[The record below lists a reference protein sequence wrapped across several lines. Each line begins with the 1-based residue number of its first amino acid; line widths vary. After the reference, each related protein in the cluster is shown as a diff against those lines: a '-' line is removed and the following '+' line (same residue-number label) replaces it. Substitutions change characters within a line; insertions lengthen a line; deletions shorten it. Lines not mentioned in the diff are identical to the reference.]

1 MSLFFDNL
9 LKKRNLTSAPV
20 PLWRLE
26 ITDAEYAELKHIL
39 SEKCQTGEFWNYS
52 KEIALFYAECW
63 RREYNGGAPSK
74 ELMAKKLGLPEKQA
88 DVMFSYAKNALNSL
102 HIPVIRQVNNQ
113 YFRTLLLQGG
123 LPMAYV
129 QQKEGF
135 NKFKEFLKSLL
146 KKVPR
151 LELDWDNTDLVKE
164 LPCVRL
170 LPPSYQNDN
179 VYAVS
184 LQIIRAIEEGRDDL
198 LPYKS
203 EDVELGS
210 LTRVLKTER
219 DNIRKQ
225 VITHPLTIDWILNI
239 EESDTGKVGVFS
251 YSLDNIKTIYST
263 MVNGLNAEDCFQFD
277 VFVAQQFVATY
288 KKVKYDEEQKV
299 ATYKRV
305 NSDNKNFKW
314 LGESVVDV
322 KIVCDTDDE
331 FFPSIVGAC
340 GPNLTAPQ
348 VYQKNGNGYAQQK
361 DVKSP
366 ECIAVL
372 PNDWNTIEN
381 DVVGNISILGETFS
395 LVVFPEVNVAA
406 SISIVNVES
415 GEKRELINQTSKYTV
430 MYGGV
435 YLPWLEKSNYALLE
449 KRPYISVY
457 DIDGEKWDPKAVKVR
472 QRGETEWM
480 TYTQHTLLRPGVV
493 ELKVVF
499 PDGSDDVRKFYY
511 IGTLSFHVEN
521 PSANDAFI
529 RCDSNW
535 GHVYPVKEECSTY
548 DIVKNTFTSTT
559 WKVSRTPNTSKY
571 PTTCS
576 FEIKNQGNPD
586 LRISIPAPYEGLCLV
601 RNDEVVSSGSI
612 ISVSDF
618 SNYSVICSGTK
629 HNTMEIGY
637 TSTQRFA
644 GTKVI
649 KINVKDGIT
658 PLSNFEDA
666 INRVF
671 SANGFRTFD
680 RVSAA
685 TIKFGSTNYKIRYF
699 TLDTKANGF
708 ENSIEIRA
716 LDKESSF
723 VGVAG
728 KLFACKL
735 ENPDSESIPD
745 IIQLNRLESG
755 HYNFPEGTEDGN
767 YVVFSD
773 TFDVQRV
780 VPKLY
785 DYREGT
791 IIDNLADVRTVN
803 SEKSKEA
810 WFAALE
816 DGFVQNSTAWSKVPV
831 YMEIADKYR
840 IPFRSFNALTMAVST
855 PKLATRLL
863 MCLFWNNK
871 TDSVLP
877 ALLKME
883 QEFAM
888 AFHWNRSSIINKEM
902 SDLISAVSAFAP
914 TLVTSTIHNF
924 MSFFVSVMSMTLDE
938 DVAAG
943 LARAFSGNLR
953 NVDADVI
960 QNADMSMYRSRAIG
974 KNPGNSDL
982 PIIDLPLK
990 KSYYSRMSASDLNE
1004 YQRTLIHSPLF
1015 VYEYTQGWNDALWDD
1030 SDEGLTRRRVIIFY
1044 RQYYKYSYYK
1054 ILFDMLK

>member
-1 MSLFFDNL
+1 MSQFFDIL
-9 LKKRNLTSAPV
+9 LQKRGLTSAPI
-20 PLWRLE
+20 PLWKLE
-26 ITDAEYAELKHIL
+26 VTDSEYAELKRLL
-39 SEKCQTGEFWNYS
+39 SKIGQTGQFWNFG
-52 KEIALFYAECW
+52 KEFALFYAECW
-63 RREYNGGAPSK
+63 RREYNGGVPSK
-74 ELMAKKLGLPEKQA
+74 ELMARILGLSDKQA
-88 DVMFSYAKNALNSL
+88 DVMFEYAKKALNSL

-151 LELDWDNTDLVKE
+151 LELDWDNTDVVKE
-164 LPCVRL
+164 LTCVRL
-170 LPPSYQNDN
+170 LSPSYQNDN

-203 EDVELGS
+203 EDVELGN
-210 LTRVLKTER
+210 LTRVLKDER
-219 DNIRKQ
+219 DKIRSQ
-225 VITHPLTIDWILNI
+225 VITHPLTIDWVMNI
-239 EESDTGKVGVFS
+239 ENAEAGKVGVFS

-263 MVNGLNAEDCFQFD
+263 MVNGLNAEECFQFD
-277 VFVAQQFVATY
+277 VFVAQQYVATY

-305 NSDNKNFKW
+305 NSDNKSFKW

-331 FFPSIVGAC
+331 LFPAIVGAC
-340 GPNLTAPQ
+340 GPNLTSPQ
-348 VYQKNGNGYAQQK
+348 VYQKNGNGFAQLK
-361 DVKSP
+361 DAKSP

-372 PNDWNTIEN
+372 PDDWNTADSYVSEEMH
-381 DVVGNISILGETFS
+381 ILGQSFR
-395 LVVFPEVNVAA
+395 LVRFPEVNEAA
-406 SISIVNVES
+406 LITVVNVKS
-415 GEKRELINQTSKYTV
+415 GEVLELENKTSKYSA

-449 KRPYISVY
+449 KRPHISVY
-457 DIDGEKWDPKAVKVR
+457 DIDGEKCDPKSVKVR
-472 QRGETEWM
+472 QRGDAEWI
-480 TYTQHTLLRPGVV
+480 TYSLQTTLRPGIV

-499 PDGSDDVRKFYY
+499 PDGSDDVRKFYF
-511 IGTLSFHVEN
+511 IGSMSFHAEN
-521 PSANDAFI
+521 ASANEAII

-535 GHVYPVKEECSTY
+535 GDIFPVNEEYSTFKEVQNTY
-548 DIVKNTFTSTT
+548 ASRS

-576 FEIKNQGNPD
+576 FEITNPGNPD
-586 LRISIPAPYEGLCLV
+586 LKISIPAPYEGLCLV
-601 RNDEVVSSGSI
+601 RNDEVVPDGSV
-612 ISVSDF
+612 ISVNDF
-618 SNYSVICSGTK
+618 SNYSVICSGTR
-629 HNTMEIGY
+629 NNAMEIGY
-637 TSTQRFA
+637 TSTQRYSGA
-644 GTKVI
+644 KVI

-658 PLSNFEDA
+658 PLSNFEEA
-666 INRVF
+666 INRMF

-680 RVSAA
+680 RGAAA
-685 TIKFGSTNYKIRYF
+685 TLKFGKTNYKIRYF
-699 TLDTKANGF
+699 TLDSKTNGF
-708 ENSIEIRA
+708 ENSIEVRA

-728 KLFACKL
+728 KLLACKL
-735 ENPDSESIPD
+735 EEPDSENVPD
-745 IIQLNRLESG
+745 IIQLVRLESG
-755 HYNFPEGTEDGN
+755 HYLFPEGSENGS

-773 TFDVQRV
+773 TFDEQRI

-785 DYREGT
+785 DLRNGS
-791 IIDNLADVRTVN
+791 IIDNLVDVRRVF
-803 SEKSKEA
+803 SEKSKEG

-816 DGFVQNSTAWSKVPV
+816 DGYVQNSTAWSKVPV

-855 PKLATRLL
+855 PMLATRLL

-871 TDSVLP
+871 TDSMLP

-888 AFHWNRSSIINKEM
+888 AFHWNRASIIGKEIG
-902 SDLISAVSAFAP
+902 DLISSLPPAMIGYYL
-914 TLVTSTIHNF
+914 TMF
-924 MSFFVSVMSMTLDE
+924 MDFFTKVMSMTLDE

-943 LARAFSGNLR
+943 LARAFSGNLV
-953 NVDADVI
+953 NEKPDVI
-960 QNADMSMYRSRAIG
+960 ENAEMIEYRSRAIG
-974 KNPGNSDL
+974 KNPGNTDL
-982 PIIDLPLK
+982 PVIDLPLE
-990 KSYYSRMSASDLNE
+990 KSYYSGMSASGLNE

-1015 VYEYTQGWNDALWDD
+1015 VYEYTQEWSDSLWDD
-1030 SDEGLTRRRVIIFY
+1030 SEEGLARRRVINFY